1 MKIYMTDIRKARMCS
16 KGTRAFFLSKG
27 WDFQDF
33 LKNGIDLEKVKS
45 CGDAMVQQVIEAIEN
60 EQTDSRL

>member
-1 MKIYMTDIRKARMCS
+1 MTRIYISDIRKARMCS

-33 LKNGIDLEKVKS
+33 LKNGIELEIVKS
-45 CGDAMVQQVIEAIEN
+45 CDDAMAQQVVEVFEN
-60 EQTDSRL
+60 GRKQ